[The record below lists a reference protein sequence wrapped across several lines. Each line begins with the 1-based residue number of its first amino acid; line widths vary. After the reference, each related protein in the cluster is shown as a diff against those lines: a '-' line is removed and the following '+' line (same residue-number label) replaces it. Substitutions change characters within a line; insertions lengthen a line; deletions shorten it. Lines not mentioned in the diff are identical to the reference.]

1 MAGKRS
7 VKSFYLRRTSKPL
20 GATGAAVP
28 AKAAGLVRKIPTP
41 AIDWSYT
48 LRPINIEH
56 IERLG
61 GATLLPPI
69 SVWEFQ
75 PGRYRGI
82 DGYHRWR
89 LAKHRG
95 EALVEATL
103 HRYPPGPAGEQAFEF
118 EAVRSN
124 LQHGLPLSRDERN
137 RAIARLWSRWGRGEG
152 RPGGHTMD
160 EIGRLFNLTKQ
171 RVHQILIA
179 QQATETWLPDPGQ
192 PIGIGEVSRK
202 RGAEPPAQAARMPRS
217 GRAGT
222 PGRFST
228 FGRFSAATRR
238 MRNLLR
244 DRQFTTA
251 LLREHRAEAIKQLDE
266 IRHLIDETLACPDSE
281 R

>member
-1 MAGKRS
+1 
-7 VKSFYLRRTSKPL
+7 LRRTSTPRS
-20 GATGAAVP
+20 ATGAGVP
-28 AKAAGLVRKIPTP
+28 SKAAGLLRKVLTT

-61 GATLLPPI
+61 GATRLPPI

-95 EALVEATL
+95 EPLVEATL
-103 HRYPPGPAGEQAFEF
+103 HRYPQGPAGEQAFEF

-152 RPGGHTMD
+152 RPGGYTMD
-160 EIGRLFNLTKQ
+160 DIGRLFNLTKQ

-179 QQATETWLPDPGQ
+179 QQAAETWVPDPVQAG
-192 PIGIGEVSRK
+192 GGETSRN
-202 RGAEPPAQAARMPRS
+202 RSAEPPAQAARMPAS
-217 GRAGT
+217 GRVGT

-244 DRQFTTA
+244 DDPFMAALWRQHRVEA
-251 LLREHRAEAIKQLDE
+251 LAQLRELQG
-266 IRHLIDETLACPDSE
+266 LIDNALAG
-281 R
+281 RR